1 MSTGAREPGRG
12 EVQPASSTTPSV
24 DPNAQLVR
32 IVSQVNDAKF
42 LLSWAVSHG
51 KTIEDRIVTIIC
63 DFDKGLPDTARM
75 ADACARFAAA
85 YRDLVASTGG
95 VTAATLHA
103 TNEEGV
109 DLVEWRIPI
118 LWRIPLLRFPVGS
131 VAKRWSMRL
140 WLYTAV
146 FALVIIGAEN
156 YDEVL
161 NGFFARD
168 ESTEGPS
175 LWWYITNT
183 VLQNI
188 LPFAYGGLGAAT
200 YLLRSAHVFLHER
213 TFDPNRIPE
222 YFNRLLVGAIAGG
235 TIKLLVNQV
244 PDAGATIE
252 VSGAALG
259 FVAGYNADLLFRS
272 VERVIEA
279 LLPRVGVET
288 LRRQRL
294 TVPPLP
300 ALQVLTEQM
309 MNAQNPEDKEVI
321 RGLIAKVKERM

>member
-1 MSTGAREPGRG
+1 MSTGAHEPGRG
-12 EVQPASSTTPSV
+12 EVSTRHARAEPE
-24 DPNAQLVR
+24 PNEQLVR
-32 IVSQVNDAKF
+32 MVSQVNDAKF
-42 LLSWAVSHG
+42 LLAWAVSHG
-51 KTIEDRIVTIIC
+51 KTIEDRIVRIIC
-63 DFDKGLPDTARM
+63 AFDEDLPRSAHM
-75 ADACARFAAA
+75 AEACAAFAAA
-85 YRDLVASTGG
+85 YRDLVAATNG

-103 TNEEGV
+103 TSEQGA
-109 DLVEWRIPI
+109 DKVEWEIPI
-118 LWRIPLLRFPVGS
+118 LRLLPLFRIPGLS

-140 WLYTAV
+140 WAYTAT
-146 FALVIIGAEN
+146 FALIIIAAEN
-156 YDEVL
+156 YNEVL
-161 NGFFARD
+161 QGFFARD

-222 YFNRLLVGAIAGG
+222 YFNRLLVGAVAGG
-235 TIKLLVNQV
+235 TIKLLINQV

-252 VSGAALG
+252 VSSAALG

-321 RGLIAKVKERM
+321 RGLIAKVKERI